1 MIGGII
7 DCYGYSLLENLVL
20 TEALIHACENNQ
32 YHKAVFIFPPWRA
45 IYENDLERKQG
56 FDEAVRTYQT
66 MRKAY
71 SHFGYKLVE
80 VPLGSVSDRVDFIF
94 TSLE

>member
-1 MIGGII
+1 MRLKLIGFTG
-7 DCYGYSLLENLVL
+7 SENMHLEVSRVYANV
-20 TEALIHACENNQ
+20 
-32 YHKAVFIFPPWRA
+32 
-45 IYENDLERKQG
+45 LERKQD

-66 MRKAY
+66 MRRAY